1 MAPRWGLRDN
11 CCLTVFTK
19 SLPWALVND
28 GAQNEPRGGGVVSAF
43 PAPEEPAGAILD
55 LSSPSLV
62 NEMTE
67 LDGRLHILNGLLD
80 ASSRFDQIN
89 EAIQGSKDMS
99 GALTTLQQEPF
110 GYSPEQA
117 EALLEMPMG
126 WQSAEELERLREE
139 RDRLSERRSNL
150 REHVSEVLA
159 FHWFG

>member
-1 MAPRWGLRDN
+1 MA
-11 CCLTVFTK
+11 
-19 SLPWALVND
+19 
-28 GAQNEPRGGGVVSAF
+28 AF

-80 ASSRFDQIN
+80 ASSRFDQVN

-117 EALLEMPMG
+117 EALLDANG
-126 WQSAEELERLREE
+126 VAKR
-139 RDRLSERRSNL
+139 
-150 REHVSEVLA
+150 
-159 FHWFG
+159 